1 MAIFGRIRIEK
12 LVTSLLLFTLF
23 LPMENAKSVENWV
36 VRWQVLDL
44 SVWPQFT
51 NEPIMPIM
59 PSGRIA
65 LPLCSAEIISDCIE
79 GLSYTNEFG
88 ATQEGI
94 FESYVPITY
103 KLSAPLPNTNVMR
116 ETIKYG
122 PAQLSKFSAGSVSL
136 DAGQSGL
143 WSFGN
148 VSHSGGKIFQVTVG
162 TDFTINQ
169 KGVGLD
175 FSNFRA
181 SITPIKQTLD
191 NFNSSQANNFFTN
204 GDVRPGNFNS
214 NEEWVCFF
222 DREVQQKYCQEKAE
236 FTELGTFKIRIRLR
250 AVPSVTDAYPWLLAR
265 ATSATIEARKLG
277 GNVTLLELSAAPV
290 VVTEAEI
297 NYPGTLENYALGR
310 KIKNLTNQDLGN
322 TERFDESDFSGYS
335 DTRGFANG
343 TNRSAFRLWTY
354 SAGSSEDGFYLWKN
368 SEGRLPEPK
377 PTSNRTMW
385 NFSPINKYFPRESE
399 IRKCSVPNIPN
410 GLISSNATVVRPNPP
425 SWNSTEKT
433 LEFEIAS
440 PHFELDG
447 KVKSGYYA
455 VAVEENVARCLW
467 GQEIS
472 AAKATVTILP
482 ADGSASTIINTEVT
496 KSSNGYFQ
504 FFATGFHYSANKVA
518 IKLEKSEE
526 KAALE
531 KAALEK
537 AALEKAALE
546 KAALEKAALEKAAL
560 KKTSI
565 TCVKGK
571 VLKKVTAVN
580 PKCPSGY
587 KKK

>member
-1 MAIFGRIRIEK
+1 MNFFSKTKFKEF
-12 LVTSLLLFTLF
+12 LTPVLLFTLIM
-23 LPMENAKSVENWV
+23 PMESAKSVENWV
-36 VRWQVLDL
+36 VRWQVLDM
-44 SVWPQFT
+44 SVWPLFT
-51 NEPIMPIM
+51 NEPILPIW
-59 PSGRIA
+59 PAGRIS
-65 LPLCSAEIISDCIE
+65 LPVCSTAVIADCIE
-79 GLSYTNEFG
+79 GLSYTSESG
-88 ATQEGI
+88 ASIDGT
-94 FESYVPITY
+94 FDSYVPITY
-103 KLSAPLPNTNVMR
+103 KLSAPLPNSNVMR
-116 ETIKYG
+116 ETSKYG
-122 PAQLSKFSAGSVSL
+122 PAQLGKFSAGSVSL

-148 VSHSGGKIFQVTVG
+148 ISHSRGKIFQVTVG
-162 TDFTINQ
+162 TDFTLNQ
-169 KGVGLD
+169 DGKSLF
-175 FSNFRA
+175 FSNFKT
-181 SITPIKQTLD
+181 SITPIKQTLES
-191 NFNSSQANNFFTN
+191 FNSAQANDFFTN
-204 GDVRPGNFNS
+204 GDIRAGNFNN
-214 NEEWVCFF
+214 NEEWVCFL
-222 DREVQQKYCQEKAE
+222 DRDVQQKYCHEKAE

-250 AVPSVTDAYPWLLAR
+250 AVPAVTDAYPWLLAR

-290 VVTEAEI
+290 VITEAEI

-310 KIKNLTNQDLGN
+310 KIKNLANQDLGIA
-322 TERFDESDFSGYS
+322 ERFDESDFSGYS

-343 TNRSAFRLWTY
+343 SNRSAYRLWTY
-354 SAGSSEDGFYLWKN
+354 GAGASEEGFYLWKN

-377 PTSNRTMW
+377 ATSNRTMW
-385 NFSPINKYFPRESE
+385 NFTPISKYFPRESE
-399 IRKCSVPNIPN
+399 IRKCSVPGIPN

-425 SWNSTEKT
+425 SWNSAEKT
-433 LEFEIAS
+433 LEFDIAS

-467 GQEIS
+467 GQDIN

-518 IKLEKSEE
+518 IKLEKGED

-546 KAALEKAALEKAAL
+546 KAALEKAALEKASL
-560 KKTSI
+560 KKFSI

-571 VLKKVTAVN
+571 VTKKVTAVK
-580 PKCPSGY
+580 PKCPAGY